1 MELEEL
7 LPNSPFVFR
16 RRPVSVPGDLRISWR
31 LALLILVLAYSRG
44 KKASLAKL
52 HLVADGLRSEG
63 GKNRLV
69 YILTDSRAQPEWPFR
84 VEPALARAIDMAKG
98 EGLIVPESGPAYRLT
113 TKGARAAEGVKGLQG
128 VLDQERAFLESHGRD
143 ITEGF
148 VNSVIRTLSLP

>member
-7 LPNSPFVFR
+7 LPNGPFVFH

-31 LALLILVLAYSRG
+31 LALLILVLEHSRG

-52 HLVADGLRSEG
+52 HLVTEALRSEG
-63 GKNRLV
+63 GKIKLAN
-69 YILTDSRAQPEWPFR
+69 ILSDPRAEPEWPFR

-98 EGLIVPESGPAYRLT
+98 EGLIAPESGPAYRLT
-113 TKGARAAEGVKGLQG
+113 PKGMRAAEAVNSLEG
-128 VLDQERAFLESHGRD
+128 VLGQERAFLESHSPK

-148 VNSVIRTLSLP
+148 VNGVIRTLSLP

>member
-7 LPNSPFVFR
+7 LPSSPFIFR

-52 HLVADGLRSEG
+52 HLVTDALRSEG
-63 GKNRLV
+63 GKNRLT
-69 YILTDSRAQPEWPFR
+69 YILSDLRTEPEWPFR
-84 VEPALARAIDMAKG
+84 VEPALARAIDMAQG
-98 EGLIVPESGPAYRLT
+98 EGFIALERGPAYRLT
-113 TKGARAAEGVKGLQG
+113 SKGIRAVEAIKGRQD
-128 VLDQERAFLESHGRD
+128 VLEEERSFLESQGVN

-148 VNSVIRTLSLP
+148 VKGVIRTLSLP

>member
-7 LPNSPFVFR
+7 LPNSSFIFR

-52 HLVADGLRSEG
+52 HLVTEALRSEG
-63 GKNRLV
+63 GKNRLAN
-69 YILTDSRAQPEWPFR
+69 ILSDPRTEPQWPFR

-98 EGLIVPESGPAYRLT
+98 EGFITPEGGPAYRLT
-113 TKGARAAEGVKGLQG
+113 PKGMGAAEAVKGRQD
-128 VLDQERAFLESHGRD
+128 VLEQERAFLESHGPN

-148 VNSVIRTLSLP
+148 VNGVIRTLSLP